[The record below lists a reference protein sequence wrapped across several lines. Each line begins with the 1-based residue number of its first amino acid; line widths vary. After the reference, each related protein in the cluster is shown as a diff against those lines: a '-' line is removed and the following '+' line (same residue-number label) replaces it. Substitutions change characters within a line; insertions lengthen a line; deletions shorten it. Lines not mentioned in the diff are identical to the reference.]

1 MADVEQTYVSCIEKN
16 MTQKE
21 NADFS
26 STSSKGS
33 SETLLTNYQNGV
45 QQKLI
50 PSTLE
55 KKVIKRIGSKLTR
68 HLRGIFIF

>member
-1 MADVEQTYVSCIEKN
+1 MEQTYVSCIEKN

-21 NADFS
+21 NADFP

-55 KKVIKRIGSKLTR
+55 KKKS
-68 HLRGIFIF
+68 H